1 MKPSLSVAHPF
12 PDYAQ
17 RSNVQWHLF
26 MLSDLWLF
34 ATPWTAAR
42 QASLSMGC
50 PRQGYWSV
58 GCHFLLQGDLPNP
71 GIEHA
76 SPALAGRFFSIE
88 SPREPYCDTY
98 MCPSGP
104 WSWLP
109 LCFWTWSPLPEFS
122 SSRLHHHLHSCLW
135 FWMWVRFFFFQK
147 VLLDSSDSMWGLLAS
162 TPSILCVCFHLS
174 IYLSISCLCSLV
186 LNPLWKLLTF

>member
-1 MKPSLSVAHPF
+1 MPMREKKEGWLDYKTNSKESLTKLLGNFKSKISIRSVPRISA
-12 PDYAQ
+12 
-17 RSNVQWHLF
+17 
-26 MLSDLWLF
+26 
-34 ATPWTAAR
+34 
-42 QASLSMGC
+42 C
-50 PRQGYWSV
+50 PPP
-58 GCHFLLQGDLPNP
+58 GDLPNP

>member
-1 MKPSLSVAHPF
+1 MKPALSVAHPF

-17 RSNVQWHLF
+17 RSNVPWHLL

-76 SPALAGRFFSIE
+76 SPALTGRFFTIA

-104 WSWLP
+104 GLGCLHAFGPGSHYLNSHPQGSITTFIP
-109 LCFWTWSPLPEFS
+109 LYDSECGSDFS
-122 SSRLHHHLHSCLW
+122 SPGKFSLIPQTVCGGSW
-135 FWMWVRFFFFQK
+135 P
-147 VLLDSSDSMWGLLAS
+147 LLPAFSVFAS
-162 TPSILCVCFHLS
+162 I
-174 IYLSISCLCSLV
+174 
-186 LNPLWKLLTF
+186 

>member
-1 MKPSLSVAHPF
+1 
-12 PDYAQ
+12 
-17 RSNVQWHLF
+17 

-76 SPALAGRFFSIE
+76 SPALTGRFFTIA

-104 WSWLP
+104 GLGCLHAFGPGSHYLNSHPQGSITTFIP
-109 LCFWTWSPLPEFS
+109 LYDSECGSDFS
-122 SSRLHHHLHSCLW
+122 SSGKFSLIPQTVCGGSW
-135 FWMWVRFFFFQK
+135 P
-147 VLLDSSDSMWGLLAS
+147 LLPAFSVFASIQVFIFPFLAFVPLYS
-162 TPSILCVCFHLS
+162 THCESF
-174 IYLSISCLCSLV
+174 
-186 LNPLWKLLTF
+186 